1 VLQVC
6 ATKKVC
12 RYHPTEVKAGMAAL
26 ARAQEQLQAACGA
39 AWTQLL
45 RDFTAA
51 HHAAFR
57 AAVAAVA
64 QLDALHGLAVV
75 ASSPGYCRP
84 QVCGAADSAAAVFLL
99 VGWVVGLL
107 SPPTLTY
114 ARTGGQHAPCHLS
127 VCDHIVPC
135 GFLLQFVNECEP
147 QRLAICEGKHPMLDV
162 VLDGAAVPNSLDLR
176 WDGKRAAVI
185 TGWVL

>member
-1 VLQVC
+1 LGFGLRHSASLHTYMSLRNSNSSGRRHTTLHVHVAAQLLTDSSTAEKRAHKELLTDLSLLLAHTHETPCLQVC

-26 ARAQEQLQAACGA
+26 ARAQEQLQAACGV
-39 AWTQLL
+39 AWVQLL

-75 ASSPGYCRP
+75 ASGPGYCRP
-84 QVCGAADSAAAVFLL
+84 QVCAGHSIHIGREWVNALRGGGGAA
-99 VGWVVGLL
+99 
-107 SPPTLTY
+107 
-114 ARTGGQHAPCHLS
+114 GGISCKA
-127 VCDHIVPC
+127 
-135 GFLLQFVNECEP
+135 
-147 QRLAICEGKHPMLDV
+147 
-162 VLDGAAVPNSLDLR
+162 
-176 WDGKRAAVI
+176 
-185 TGWVL
+185 